1 MNATP
6 SLIAVVATLL
16 ANPVNAGSWEASVF
30 TGLQNSGSSSV
41 SGEGPGGVGA
51 FFFSTDWDMGSLDG
65 MDYLGARATY
75 WIDARN
81 GVAVTLTRST
91 AVATATPAAGV
102 SDVSFDGTLTL
113 TADALHRWNANGRL
127 RPYVGLG
134 LGVAMPDASVTFA
147 SGATERPDAMG
158 FAANAMAGASYKLD
172 ARTSAFAELHVSHT
186 RYDMDLSS
194 GGSLKT
200 DMTSTA
206 INVGLSYRF

>member
-1 MNATP
+1 MNAP
-6 SLIAVVATLL
+6 SLIVVAATLL
-16 ANPVNAGSWEASVF
+16 ANPVSAGSWEASVF
-30 TGLQNSGSSSV
+30 TGVQNSGSSSV

-65 MDYLGARATY
+65 MDYLGLRAIY
-75 WIDARN
+75 WVDARN
-81 GVAVTLTRST
+81 GLALTLTRST

-127 RPYVGLG
+127 KPYIGLG
-134 LGVAMPDASVTFA
+134 LGIAMPDARVTFA
-147 SGATERPDAMG
+147 TGEIERPDATG
-158 FAANAMAGASYKLD
+158 FAAAATAGASYKLD
-172 ARTSAFAELHVSHT
+172 ARTSAFAELHLSHA
-186 RYDMDLSS
+186 RYDIDLSS